1 MTIQQLI
8 ESPMVAVSSKQ
19 HSVTSGGSLV
29 GRVAIMCAI
38 AALPL
43 IVAPAARAQNAV
55 PSAPGPS
62 YPSQSAPSPSAP
74 MPATPQLG
82 DQYSGSVP
90 EQLVPGVLKISLQ
103 DAIQRGLRNN
113 LGLLLSGQNLRAA
126 RGQRWQELSR
136 LLPNLNTTSYIND
149 SKVDI
154 AEFGFTGFP
163 GLPIPQVIGPFQYF
177 DTRAYVTQSVFDW
190 QAWNGSRAA
199 SENVKA
205 AQYTYKDARD
215 LVVLAVGFAY
225 VQAIADQAT
234 VDSTT
239 AQVDTAQALYQQ
251 ASDQVKAGTAPS
263 IDALRAKVELQTQ
276 QQALIQAKNDLAIQK
291 LTLARTIGLA
301 PGQQYDLTDKTPY
314 QPLSGLSL
322 DQALKQAYASRSD
335 YQAAL
340 AGVRAAEDSR
350 RAAEAEYLP
359 SLSFSADYGLAGT
372 YPNVVTHGVFDV
384 RGTLTVPIFQ
394 GNRVHGDVLQ
404 ATAQLQQARDQ
415 LDDLRA
421 QIDSQVRTAL
431 LNLDSAEQRVTVTQ
445 SSVDLAQQT
454 LTQSRDRFSAG
465 VTDTVEV
472 VQAQQQV
479 ASAQQQ
485 YISSLYLDNY
495 AKISLARAL
504 GVAESGVK
512 QFFEEK

>member
-1 MTIQQLI
+1 M
-8 ESPMVAVSSKQ
+8 
-19 HSVTSGGSLV
+19 
-29 GRVAIMCAI
+29 
-38 AALPL
+38 
-43 IVAPAARAQNAV
+43 
-55 PSAPGPS
+55 
-62 YPSQSAPSPSAP
+62 
-74 MPATPQLG
+74 
-82 DQYSGSVP
+82 
-90 EQLVPGVLKISLQ
+90 SLQ
-103 DAIQRGLRNN
+103 DAIQRGLQHN
-113 LGLLLSGQNLRAA
+113 LGLLLSGQSLLAA

-136 LLPNLNTTSYIND
+136 LLPNLNTSTYIDD

-154 AEFGFTGFP
+154 AEFGFSGLP
-163 GLPIPQVIGPFQYF
+163 GLPIPAVIGPFQYF
-177 DTRAYVTQSVFDW
+177 DARAYVTQSVFDW
-190 QAWNGSRAA
+190 QAWNGARAA
-199 SENVKA
+199 SEKVKA
-205 AQYTYKDARD
+205 AKYTYKDARD
-215 LVVLAVGFAY
+215 LVVLAVGYAY

-239 AQVDTAQALYQQ
+239 AQVNTAQALYQQ
-251 ASDQVKAGTAPS
+251 ASDQVQAGTSPS

-276 QQALIQAKNDLAIQK
+276 QQVLIQAKNDLAIQK

-301 PGQQYDLTDKTPY
+301 PGQQFDLTDKTPY
-314 QPLSGLSL
+314 QPLAGLSL

-340 AGVRAAEDSR
+340 ASVRAAEDSQ
-350 RAAEAEYLP
+350 RAAEAGYLP

-372 YPNVVTHGVFDV
+372 YPNVASHGVFDI

-404 ATAQLQQARDQ
+404 AAAQLQQARDQ

-421 QIDSQVRTAL
+421 QVDAQVRTAL
-431 LNLDSAEQRVTVTQ
+431 LNLDSAEQRVVVAQ
-445 SSVDLAQQT
+445 SNIDLAEQT
-454 LTQSRDRFSAG
+454 LTQSRDRFAAG

-472 VQAQQQV
+472 VQAQQEV

-512 QFFEEK
+512 QYFEEK

>member
-1 MTIQQLI
+1 LLGRIAMLGALGTLLLL
-8 ESPMVAVSSKQ
+8 AVS
-19 HSVTSGGSLV
+19 V
-29 GRVAIMCAI
+29 
-38 AALPL
+38 
-43 IVAPAARAQNAV
+43 ARAQNQRPGA
-55 PSAPGPS
+55 APGPS
-62 YPSQSAPSPSAP
+62 YSSQSAPAISAP
-74 MPATPQLG
+74 MPAKPQTG
-82 DQYSGSVP
+82 NAYSGSVP

-103 DAIQRGLRNN
+103 DAIQRGLRHN
-113 LGLLLSGQNLRAA
+113 LGLLLSGQNLQAA
-126 RGQRWQELSR
+126 RGQRWQELSH
-136 LLPNLNTTSYIND
+136 LLPNLNTSSYMDD
-149 SKVDI
+149 SKVDL

-163 GLPIPQVIGPFQYF
+163 GFQVPAVVGPFQYF
-177 DTRAYVTQSVFDW
+177 DARAYLTQSVFDW
-190 QAWNGSRAA
+190 QAWNGNRAA
-199 SENVKA
+199 SENVKV

-215 LVVLAVGFAY
+215 LVVLAVGYAY

-239 AQVDTAQALYQQ
+239 AQVNTAQALYQQ
-251 ASDQVKAGTAPS
+251 AHDQVQAGTAPS

-276 QQALIQAKNDLAIQK
+276 QQALIQAKNDLAIEK

-301 PGQQYDLTDKTPY
+301 PGQQFDLTDKTPY
-314 QPLSGLSL
+314 QPLVGLSL
-322 DQALKQAYASRSD
+322 DEALKQAYSSRSD

-340 AGVRAAEDSR
+340 ASVRAAEDSR

-359 SLSFSADYGLAGT
+359 SLSFSADYGIAGT
-372 YPNVVTHGVFDV
+372 YPNVQTHGVFDV

-421 QIDSQVRTAL
+421 QIDAQVRTAL
-431 LNLDSAEQRVTVTQ
+431 LNLESAEQRVTVAQ
-445 SSVDLAQQT
+445 SNIDLAQQT
-454 LTQSRDRFSAG
+454 LTQARDRFAAG